1 MTASK
6 RMLIRLKVKSMMEG
20 RWLLINEI
28 AVCPRTMDE
37 TGSMR
42 GWPEKRCT
50 RHEIG
55 RVWKFRQEEVKQ
67 WAKSGGADGRRRN
80 DDGWRAEN

>member
-1 MTASK
+1 MRAKKLLSHSQEQHMTASK

-42 GWPEKRCT
+42 G
-50 RHEIG
+50 
-55 RVWKFRQEEVKQ
+55 
-67 WAKSGGADGRRRN
+67 
-80 DDGWRAEN
+80 